1 MENGELPN
9 GFGAAPGSRQSG
21 LGQSGPRRRAAR
33 VVVLD
38 PLDRILLINAS
49 DPLHRNG
56 PGWWEIPGGGID
68 HGESTEDAARRELWE
83 EAGIAGAEI
92 GPCVWFQRVQF
103 SFGGWHFDQDE
114 WVHIARCEGVSEGPQ
129 GLEALEVLAF
139 GEQRWW
145 TLEDLLE
152 HQPRTIPYRMAEFLP
167 HVIGGQFAGDP
178 IDITPDEHHVARWHE
193 QASPP
198 KG

>member
-9 GFGAAPGSRQSG
+9 GFGAAPRSQQSGLGQSGLGQSG

-83 EAGIAGAEI
+83 EAA
-92 GPCVWFQRVQF
+92 
-103 SFGGWHFDQDE
+103 
-114 WVHIARCEGVSEGPQ
+114 
-129 GLEALEVLAF
+129 
-139 GEQRWW
+139 
-145 TLEDLLE
+145 
-152 HQPRTIPYRMAEFLP
+152 
-167 HVIGGQFAGDP
+167 
-178 IDITPDEHHVARWHE
+178 
-193 QASPP
+193 
-198 KG
+198 